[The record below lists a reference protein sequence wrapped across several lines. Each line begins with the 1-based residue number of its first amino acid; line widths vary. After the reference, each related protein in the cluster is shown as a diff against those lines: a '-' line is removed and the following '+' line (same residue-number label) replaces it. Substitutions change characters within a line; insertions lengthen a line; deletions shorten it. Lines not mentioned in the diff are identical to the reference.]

1 MELHGARVLIT
12 GASRGIGA
20 ELARSLAAAGAQL
33 ALVARSR
40 EPLEKVAADTGGI
53 AYPTDLTDRA
63 ESGTLLQRV
72 EADGPVDVL
81 INNAGVDTTARLTT
95 FPADEIDDLL
105 ELNLHVPIQ
114 LCRQVLP
121 GMVERRRGHL
131 VNMSSMAATLIAPGI
146 AAYCASKAGLSH
158 FHAALRAEV
167 RSEGAGDHVGTTLV
181 EIGPTKTGM
190 VDTLRS
196 YGPTRRSVARLEKLQ
211 LSYDLD
217 VDRVVD
223 EVVGAIRGD
232 KQHVRLPRRA
242 MAFPILGE
250 ATRRITDLLMTGV
263 DQRAANPD

>member
-1 MELHGARVLIT
+1 MELYGRRVLIT

-20 ELARSLAAAGAQL
+20 ELARSLARAGAQL

-63 ESGTLLQRV
+63 ESGTLIARI

-81 INNAGVDTTARLTT
+81 INNAGVDTTGRLST
-95 FPADEIDDLL
+95 FPPADIDDML
-105 ELNLHVPIQ
+105 ELNLNVPIQ

-121 GMVERRRGHL
+121 GMVERRRGHI
-131 VNMSSMAATLIAPGI
+131 VDMSSMAATLIAPGI
-146 AAYCASKAGLSH
+146 ATYCASKAGLSH
-158 FHAALRAEV
+158 FHAGLRAEI
-167 RSEGAGDHVGTTLV
+167 RSEGAADHIGTTLV

-196 YGPTRRSVARLEKLQ
+196 YGPTRRSVDRLEKLQ

-217 VDRVVD
+217 VDRVVNEIID
-223 EVVGAIRGD
+223 AIREG
-232 KQHVRLPRRA
+232 KGHVRLPRRA
-242 MAFPILGE
+242 MAFPLLGE
-250 ATRRITDLLMTGV
+250 ATRKITSVLMTGV
-263 DQRAANPD
+263 DERVDPDA